1 MSLPKQGDF
10 ILLAAQRHCE
20 FKRPFLF
27 TDCLC
32 FSNRSVPCNCWGLE
46 KETKGH
52 LLSLKD
58 RGGCLWPFTGSLWSF
73 AGNLHSFP
81 GGM

>member
-1 MSLPKQGDF
+1 MNLRGRFSSLIAYAFQ
-10 ILLAAQRHCE
+10 
-20 FKRPFLF
+20 
-27 TDCLC
+27 
-32 FSNRSVPCNCWGLE
+32 NRSGPCNCRGLE
-46 KETKGH
+46 KEMNGH
-52 LLSLKD
+52 LLSLKY

>member
-1 MSLPKQGDF
+1 MNLRG
-10 ILLAAQRHCE
+10 R
-20 FKRPFLF
+20 
-27 TDCLC
+27 
-32 FSNRSVPCNCWGLE
+32 FSSPIAYAFQNRSVPCNCWGLE